1 MFYDDDGEPTARTE
15 NPIDFGL
22 RGVES
27 IIRSLKMALR
37 DTKRPVLDDAEI
49 GVHYSPASTQQQE

>member
-1 MFYDDDGEPTARTE
+1 M
-15 NPIDFGL
+15 

-37 DTKRPVLDDAEI
+37 DTKRPVVDDAAI
-49 GVHYSPASTQQQE
+49 GVHDSPAATQQQE